1 MNRRINKVKREKDP
15 NIVAAVNESVF
26 SSSWTALTV
35 KYTDQ
40 NKETMKTYS
49 NEYLKQQRVLR
60 VLYMIYLILIIFCKW
75 TQLDLVKYTSKP
87 T

>member
-49 NEYLKQQRVLR
+49 NEYLKQQH
-60 VLYMIYLILIIFCKW
+60 KN
-75 TQLDLVKYTSKP
+75 T
-87 T
+87 